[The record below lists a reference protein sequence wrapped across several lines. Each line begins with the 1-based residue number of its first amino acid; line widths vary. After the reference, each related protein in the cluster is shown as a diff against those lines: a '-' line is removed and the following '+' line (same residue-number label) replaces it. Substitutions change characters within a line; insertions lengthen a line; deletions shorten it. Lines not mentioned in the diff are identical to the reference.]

1 LSFEGEFGQHFWGVR
16 RWMAKGGPNRVTL
29 QVQTVC
35 QKMTGRPL
43 NTGSR
48 KEYHDAQ
55 ATGRNTTHVSEWT
68 SRTQFLREPYG
79 RADRRV
85 SISLRL
91 TSDGHILNQAR
102 HHLLTERIHLP
113 DAEVPCSV
121 LKYTCSA
128 HLPLAPPQGYPIRI
142 INIHL
147 NFSFK
152 YRVLFSHAR
161 A

>member
-1 LSFEGEFGQHFWGVR
+1 
-16 RWMAKGGPNRVTL
+16 MAKGAPSRVTL

-35 QKMTGRPL
+35 QKKMMIGRPL
-43 NTGSR
+43 NSGSW
-48 KEYHDAQ
+48 KEYLDAK
-55 ATGRNTTHVSEWT
+55 ATGRNTTHFSEST
-68 SRTQFLREPYG
+68 SRTQFLREPYA

-91 TSDGHILNQAR
+91 ISDRHILNQAR
-102 HHLLTERIHLP
+102 HHLLTERVHLP
-113 DAEVPCSV
+113 DAEVPCFV

-128 HLPLAPPQGYPIRI
+128 HLPLALPQGYLIRI

-152 YRVLFSHAR
+152 YGVLFSHAE